1 MVLTDTPK
9 EDAVDEAAIDQFRE
23 QLTDAAAFVGPDTA
37 VAARTSSLIALSA
50 HGAFTEWLMVTLG
63 ALAEQCAAGSSAGVA
78 VLTTDRTSRFYEQ
91 WTNERGIGFIRRL
104 ALQSRLVEQPWLC
117 VALRDGDGVMWWYAE
132 ARGRGVGA
140 ARVGRL
146 GSDGDHDAF
155 TGEPIHPSESHS
167 LGRILLG
174 HPARRRFPLRR
185 G

>member
-1 MVLTDTPK
+1 M
-9 EDAVDEAAIDQFRE
+9 DEAAIDQFRE
-23 QLTDAAAFVGPDTA
+23 QLIDVAAFTGPDTA
-37 VAARTSSLIALSA
+37 VAARTSTLVALSA
-50 HGAFTEWLMVTLG
+50 QGAFLEWLMVTLA
-63 ALAEQCAAGSSAGVA
+63 ALAEQCGAASCAGVA
-78 VLTTDRTSRFYEQ
+78 VLTSERMSRLYEQ
-91 WTNERGIGFIRRL
+91 WPNERGIGFIRRL
-104 ALQSRLVEQPWLC
+104 TLQARLVEQPWLC
-117 VALRDGDGVMWWYAE
+117 IALRDTDGVMWWYAE

-146 GSDGDHDAF
+146 GLDGDGDAF